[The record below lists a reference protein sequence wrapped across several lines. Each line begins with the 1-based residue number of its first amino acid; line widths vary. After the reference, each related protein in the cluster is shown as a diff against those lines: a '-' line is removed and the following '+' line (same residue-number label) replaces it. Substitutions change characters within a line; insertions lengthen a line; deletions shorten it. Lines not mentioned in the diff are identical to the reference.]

1 MDEPEF
7 PGQGQYECGHSVK
20 NNRYRLVTL
29 HVNTYPAHS
38 TFVLHLESWTT
49 SSTMPNDGHYNF
61 PAGLDIKPLVSS
73 VEDDVFD
80 EANQKE
86 AIIHYGIAGRVW

>member
-1 MDEPEF
+1 
-7 PGQGQYECGHSVK
+7 
-20 NNRYRLVTL
+20 
-29 HVNTYPAHS
+29 
-38 TFVLHLESWTT
+38 
-49 SSTMPNDGHYNF
+49 MPNDGHYNF

-86 AIIHYGIAGRVW
+86 AIGHYGIAGRVW